1 MKNTISIEH
10 LIQALED
17 TQKAKT
23 AYEDAREIYNSQEW
37 KSYEYFFTQEV
48 ENRVKKFSN
57 ILNEFIENKIHQ
69 ALVKNKLLTEKTYD

>member
-37 KSYEYFFTQEV
+37 KSYEHLFTQEV
-48 ENRVKKFSN
+48 ENTAEKFN
-57 ILNEFIENKIHQ
+57 NTLNEFIENKIHQ
-69 ALVKNKLLTEKTYD
+69 TLVKNKLLIEKTYD